1 MTSAAVFGMW
11 QERAMFTGAWRRSPK
26 LGRRVVARVR
36 SNGGQNLGFCRLVD
50 EEANWAARVP
60 KEDLP
65 VRIPMWR
72 VGDIPKLTV
81 ARGACGWVSVD
92 QIFGF
97 SSREA

>member
-1 MTSAAVFGMW
+1 MTLAAVFSTW

-81 ARGACGWVSVD
+81 ARGGEVRNPSGV
-92 QIFGF
+92 
-97 SSREA
+97 